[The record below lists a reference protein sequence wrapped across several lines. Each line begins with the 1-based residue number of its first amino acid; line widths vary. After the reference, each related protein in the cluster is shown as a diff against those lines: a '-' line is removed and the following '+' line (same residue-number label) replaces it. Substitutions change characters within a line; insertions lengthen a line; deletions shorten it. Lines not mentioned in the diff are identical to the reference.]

1 MNCKLLNPPPISLRH
16 FYAGIFQN
24 KRISDRR
31 ELILFYAGIFLLK
44 RINFDNMQRIHK
56 LDGLRGL
63 FALFVV
69 LFHFNINNAPSAL
82 VNNFFVRTSFIFVD
96 FFFILSG
103 YVITLT
109 YHEKINT
116 GKAFFQFLLKR
127 FIRLY
132 PLLLFSTLMYW
143 YFVHPFFNQLN
154 IKLALDTLF
163 LTNSTPI
170 FGSAIGMNYPSWSIS
185 SEMISYIAFGI
196 CSLIAIHK
204 KKTYLITAIT
214 IGCFAVL
221 AYQQNYFQTG
231 SFGFIRGLACFNL
244 GYIIYV
250 LANRKINI
258 SKYYEWLIPL
268 AVLFIM
274 FLLYHSSTIN
284 PTLSLL
290 IQFLI
295 PIVFACS
302 IFMLINTN
310 GFISKLLATT
320 PLQFLGKISY
330 SVYLNQALVIGFMI
344 PKLFKWIKLP
354 NGDFKKIICVLIV
367 LAILVV
373 YSWLTH
379 FFIEQQLG
387 KRIAKFT
394 SKKN

>member
-1 MNCKLLNPPPISLRH
+1 
-16 FYAGIFQN
+16 
-24 KRISDRR
+24 
-31 ELILFYAGIFLLK
+31 
-44 RINFDNMQRIHK
+44 MQRIHK

-109 YHEKINT
+109 YHEKIISGNT
-116 GKAFFQFLLKR
+116 FFQFLLKR

-143 YFVHPFFNQLN
+143 YFVHPFFDEKN
-154 IKLALDTLF
+154 IKLALDTLL

-170 FGSAIGMNYPSWSIS
+170 LGSGIGMNYPSWSIS

-196 CSLIAIHK
+196 CSLIAIRK
-204 KKTYLITAIT
+204 KKTYLILAIT
-214 IGCFAVL
+214 IACFGIL

-244 GYIIYV
+244 GYIIFV
-250 LANRKINI
+250 LSNRKINI

-268 AVLFIM
+268 TVLFIM
-274 FLLYHSSTIN
+274 FLLYHLSSIN
-284 PTLSLL
+284 TTLNLL

-302 IFMLINTN
+302 IFILIKTN
-310 GFISKLLATT
+310 GFISKLLATS

-330 SVYLNQALVIGFMI
+330 SVYLNQALIIGFMI
-344 PKLFKWIKLP
+344 PKLFKWIKMP
-354 NGDFKKIICVLIV
+354 NSDFKKIICILIV
-367 LAILVV
+367 LTILVF
-373 YSWLTH
+373 YSWLTQQL
-379 FFIEQQLG
+379 IEQKLG
-387 KRIAKFT
+387 KKLAKYT
-394 SKKN
+394 SNKS

>member
-1 MNCKLLNPPPISLRH
+1 MAEH
-16 FYAGIFQN
+16 
-24 KRISDRR
+24 R
-31 ELILFYAGIFLLK
+31 EAYPFYAGIFLLK
-44 RINFDNMQRIHK
+44 RIKFDPMQRIHK

-82 VNNFFVRTSFIFVD
+82 VNNFFVRTSYIFVD

-109 YHEKINT
+109 YNEKINS
-116 GKAFFQFLLKR
+116 GKAFYQFLLKR

-143 YFVHPFFNQLN
+143 YLVHPIFNELN
-154 IKLALDTLF
+154 IKLALDTLL

-170 FGSAIGMNYPSWSIS
+170 LGSEIGMNYPSWSIS

-204 KKTYLITAIT
+204 KKTYLISVIT
-214 IGCFAVL
+214 IVCFGLL

-250 LANRKINI
+250 LANKNINI
-258 SKYYEWLIPL
+258 SKYYEWLIPI
-268 AVLFIM
+268 AVILIT
-274 FLLYHSSTIN
+274 FLLYHSSSIN
-284 PTLSLL
+284 TTLNLL

-302 IFMLINTN
+302 IFILIKTN
-310 GFISKLLATT
+310 GVISKLLATS

-330 SVYLNQALVIGFMI
+330 SVYLNQAMVIGFMI

-354 NGDFKKIICVLIV
+354 NSDFKKIICMLIV
-367 LAILVV
+367 LVILVV
-373 YSWLTH
+373 YSWLTQ
-379 FFIEQQLG
+379 FFIEQKLG
-387 KRIAKFT
+387 KRLSKFT
-394 SKKN
+394 STKS